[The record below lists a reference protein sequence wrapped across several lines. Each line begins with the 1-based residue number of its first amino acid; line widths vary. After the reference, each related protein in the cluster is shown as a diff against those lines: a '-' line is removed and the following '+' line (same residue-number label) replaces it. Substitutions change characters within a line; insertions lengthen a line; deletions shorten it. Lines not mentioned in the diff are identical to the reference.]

1 MARLQSLKSKLG
13 GMPNRLQSTA
23 TIGTTYGKGRGGRPW
38 ARLRAQI
45 LKRDRY
51 LCQCE
56 ECKETGRPT
65 AANEVDHIVPLA
77 EGGTDDPSNLRA
89 INREHHK
96 AKTRAEAARGVGRVF
111 GR

>member
-23 TIGTTYGKGRGGRPW
+23 TIGFAYGKGRGGRPW

-51 LCQCE
+51 LCPCD
-56 ECKETGRPT
+56 ECKETGRPVE
-65 AANEVDHIVPLA
+65 AHEVDHIVPLSQ
-77 EGGTDDPSNLRA
+77 GGSDDPSNLRA
-89 INREHHK
+89 INRDHHK
-96 AKTRAEAARGVGRVF
+96 AKTQREAREGR
-111 GR
+111 R